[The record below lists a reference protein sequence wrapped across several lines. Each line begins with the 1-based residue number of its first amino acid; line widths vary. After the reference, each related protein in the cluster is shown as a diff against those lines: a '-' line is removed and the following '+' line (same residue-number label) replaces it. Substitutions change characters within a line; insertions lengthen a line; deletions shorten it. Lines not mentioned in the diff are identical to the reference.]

1 MNCPFFFKIGA
12 CRHGDRCTR
21 KHNRPTFS
29 QTILIKQMYHNPKVA
44 TMGSSPSMTPEMI
57 QKQFDEFYEE
67 VYDELSSSYGKIEEL
82 HVCDNICDHM
92 LGNVYVKF
100 EDEEDAEKALKGLS
114 GRYYAGRPL
123 AVEYSPV
130 TDFREARCR
139 QHEEGQCTRGGYCNF
154 MHLMTPSQPVFYRC
168 FPNGR
173 WGYTREERERD
184 MGPRGDG
191 RRNPPPPRVTDIGED
206 RDSRSRSRRRHRS
219 YDRHRHSHR
228 SYSRSRD
235 RSRDR
240 SHRHRRSPSRSRE
253 RSHRRSDSRE
263 HSRRSHHSRHRERS
277 SSPSTQDKA
286 SEKGQSA

>member
-1 MNCPFFFKIGA
+1 MHARRLLQLHASDDPLAARLLPLFPE
-12 CRHGDRCTR
+12 
-21 KHNRPTFS
+21 RP
-29 QTILIKQMYHNPKVA
+29 V
-44 TMGSSPSMTPEMI
+44 
-57 QKQFDEFYEE
+57 
-67 VYDELSSSYGKIEEL
+67 LSSLLLTS
-82 HVCDNICDHM
+82 
-92 LGNVYVKF
+92 
-100 EDEEDAEKALKGLS
+100 
-114 GRYYAGRPL
+114 
-123 AVEYSPV
+123 
-130 TDFREARCR
+130 
-139 QHEEGQCTRGGYCNF
+139 
-154 MHLMTPSQPVFYRC
+154 
-168 FPNGR
+168 R

-206 RDSRSRSRRRHRS
+206 RDVAPQPRRHRS